1 MKSITNTFEK
11 ISDSLNPIV
20 VKEVRQA
27 VQGKFLVVVLMLF
40 LVVQLFAMGISLA
53 VMRVFSASG
62 ITFSTFSA
70 GRTIFTVLLGH
81 SVGNLPPVRPRLY
94 RHPVGK

>member
-1 MKSITNTFEK
+1 MKFITDTFEK

-27 VQGKFLVVVLMLF
+27 VQGKFLIVVLMLF
-40 LVVQLFAMGISLA
+40 LVVQLFAMGIFLA
-53 VMRVFSASG
+53 NESASLS
-62 ITFSTFSA
+62 FNA
-70 GRTIFTVLLGH
+70 GRTIFTNFVVH
-81 SVGNLPPVRPRLY
+81 SVGNLPPICPRLY